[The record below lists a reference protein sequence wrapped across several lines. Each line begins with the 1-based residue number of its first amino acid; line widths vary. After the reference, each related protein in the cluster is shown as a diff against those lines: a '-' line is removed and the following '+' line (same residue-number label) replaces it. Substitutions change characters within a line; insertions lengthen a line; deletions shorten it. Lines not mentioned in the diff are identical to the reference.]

1 VIDCRMLWVTI
12 PQVSAITDRI
22 TNYLTSYELTDE
34 NVILSF
40 VKIELQVM
48 YEK

>member
-1 VIDCRMLWVTI
+1 MGPTSLKCSSNNADG
-12 PQVSAITDRI
+12 ITS
-22 TNYLTSYELTDE
+22 YLTSYELTDK

-48 YEK
+48 Y

>member
-1 VIDCRMLWVTI
+1 MDK
-12 PQVSAITDRI
+12 
-22 TNYLTSYELTDE
+22 

-48 YEK
+48 YEKRLI